1 MTLQPCCWLLLE
13 TRPFMTTSCVMKRFA
28 PLYLAYYASNI
39 FIFEV
44 ADWFHRNA
52 TKFNL
57 VAEAIIENVL
67 VNDLHPTKKHPLH
80 RFFPGLVNKTNLLD
94 PLPSNLEDQV
104 PKIFKDHKI
113 SAVKPIDM
121 VHTAV
126 NTVICFDSEM
136 RRQWRFDKLVYYM
149 FIVTPLSPG
158 PSTATLTSMI
168 GGLLQPAH
176 SSSRL

>member
-1 MTLQPCCWLLLE
+1 MI
-13 TRPFMTTSCVMKRFA
+13 MSCIMKRFA
-28 PLYLAYYASNI
+28 PLYLTYYASNI

-44 ADWFHRNA
+44 ADWFHWNA

-67 VNDLHPTKKHPLH
+67 VNDLCLTKKHPLH
-80 RFFPGLVNKTNLLD
+80 QFFPDLIDKTNLLD

-104 PKIFKDHKI
+104 PKFFKDHKI
-113 SAVKPIDM
+113 SAVKLIDM

-136 RRQWRFDKLVYYM
+136 RRQWHFDKLVYYM
-149 FIVTPLSPG
+149 FIVT
-158 PSTATLTSMI
+158 TAIPWSLNSHSYI
-168 GGLLQPAH
+168 HDWWPVVAGH
-176 SSSRL
+176 SSSPS